1 MGFGELFD
9 VDIVKKRKLAWAA
22 GIVVVA
28 LACNLASPIVIAL
41 QRPLETGTQSMRF
54 DGPGVEQFTR
64 TTTLEKSTEQ
74 DPDTGKDKDV
84 YTLTTEQD
92 GPEAYT
98 DSFRINPTTAFPEKD
113 RHGVGVYLPYRPE
126 RRSYPY
132 FDPRSQTTV
141 PLDYLGPGS
150 IGGLETYQYRATLP
164 DDAQRTINVE
174 RRTGM
179 LVDESWSLSS
189 GVWTLSED
197 SKADAVDTARGKVA
211 WLRALQIMALVTR
224 LIAVVALIWA
234 LVLLARRN

>member
-9 VDIVKKRKLAWAA
+9 VDIVKKRKLACAA
-22 GIVVVA
+22 GILVVA
-28 LACNLASPIVIAL
+28 LACNIASPIVIAY
-41 QRPLETGTQSMRF
+41 QRPLETGTHSMSF
-54 DGPGVEQFTR
+54 SGPEGQQFTR
-64 TTTLEKSTEQ
+64 TTVLEKSTTQ
-74 DPDTGKDKDV
+74 DPDTGKKKDV

-98 DSFRINPTTAFPEKD
+98 DAFQINPTTAFPEKD

-132 FDPRSQTTV
+132 FDPRSQSTV

-150 IGGLETYQYRATLP
+150 VGGLETYQYRATLP
-164 DDAQRTINVE
+164 DDAQRTVNVE

-179 LVDESWSLSS
+179 LVDESWSLPS
-189 GVWTLSED
+189 GVWTLSEA
-197 SKADAVDTARGKVA
+197 SKSDAVDTARGKVA
-211 WLRALQIMALVTR
+211 WLRGLQIMALVTR
-224 LIAVVALIWA
+224 LIAVVALVWA